1 MIAALA
7 ALLGCQLAGEV
18 LVRAFA
24 LPVPGPVAGLG
35 LLFAALVA
43 RGRRAGLAAIKPGD
57 VPIELGHV
65 CDALL
70 RNLSLL
76 FIPASVG
83 VIKYLDVLRDQAV
96 PILLAIVLSTMLAL
110 IVTAVT
116 FRLVSRLH
124 AFRHASLVQDVERAA
139 GLDDLEGRP

>member
-24 LPVPGPVAGLG
+24 LPLPGPVVGLG
-35 LLFAALVA
+35 LLFAALVL
-43 RGRRAGLAAIKPGD
+43 RGRRAGLVEGE
-57 VPIELGHV
+57 VPAELGQV
-65 CDALL
+65 TDALL

-83 VIKYLDVLRDQAV
+83 VVKYLDVLRDRAV
-96 PILLAIVLSTMLAL
+96 PILLAIAVSTTLAL

-116 FRLVSRLH
+116 FRFVSRLH
-124 AFRHASLVQDVERAA
+124 AFRHASLAQDVERAA
-139 GLDDLEGRP
+139 GLDDLEGRT